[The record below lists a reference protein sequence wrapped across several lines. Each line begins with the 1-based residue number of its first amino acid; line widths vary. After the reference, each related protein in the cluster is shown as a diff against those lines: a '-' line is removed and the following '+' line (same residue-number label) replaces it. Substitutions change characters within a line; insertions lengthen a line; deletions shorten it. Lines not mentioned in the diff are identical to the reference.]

1 MKNFELKTIQS
12 LEKIDDIL
20 YNLIK
25 NNIKK
30 YNYYIKELKKYGILL
45 SKEKIIKMAFGENK
59 MNILENL
66 LDINLSWM
74 EDPKQIRKI
83 VKNKFGENSEEY
95 EFVQNEE
102 NLMELISLLEQEDE
116 INNPTAPSSDS
127 TKLLNNKKIRD
138 INDEEKSEMKEYF
151 LKKNNKHD

>member
-1 MKNFELKTIQS
+1 VKNFELKTIQS

-59 MNILENL
+59 MDILENL

-83 VKNKFGENSEEY
+83 IKNKFGENSEEY

-138 INDEEKSEMKEYF
+138 INDEEESQMKEYF
-151 LKKNNKHD
+151 LKKNNKHG

>member
-1 MKNFELKTIQS
+1 MENFELKTIQS

-59 MNILENL
+59 MDILENL

>member
-138 INDEEKSEMKEYF
+138 INDEEESQMKEYF
-151 LKKNNKHD
+151 LKKNNKHG

>member
-59 MNILENL
+59 MDILENL

>member
-138 INDEEKSEMKEYF
+138 INDEEESQMKEYF

>member
-1 MKNFELKTIQS
+1 MENFELKTIQS

-59 MNILENL
+59 MDILENL

-83 VKNKFGENSEEY
+83 IKNKFGENSEEY

-138 INDEEKSEMKEYF
+138 INDEEESQMKEYF
-151 LKKNNKHD
+151 LKKNNKHG

>member
-1 MKNFELKTIQS
+1 MENFELKTIQS

-59 MNILENL
+59 MDILENL

-83 VKNKFGENSEEY
+83 IKNKFGENSEEY

-138 INDEEKSEMKEYF
+138 INDEEEAQMKEYF
-151 LKKNNKHD
+151 LKKNNKHG

>member
-59 MNILENL
+59 MDILENL

-83 VKNKFGENSEEY
+83 IKNKFGENSEEY

-151 LKKNNKHD
+151 LKKNNKHG

>member
-59 MNILENL
+59 MDILENL

-83 VKNKFGENSEEY
+83 IKNKFGENSEEY

-138 INDEEKSEMKEYF
+138 INDEEESQMKEYF
-151 LKKNNKHD
+151 LKKNNKHG

>member
-1 MKNFELKTIQS
+1 MENFELKTIQS

-59 MNILENL
+59 MDILENL

-83 VKNKFGENSEEY
+83 IKNKFGENSEEY

>member
-59 MNILENL
+59 MDILENL

-83 VKNKFGENSEEY
+83 IKNKFGENSEEY

-138 INDEEKSEMKEYF
+138 INDEEESQMKEYF

>member
-59 MNILENL
+59 MDILENL

-83 VKNKFGENSEEY
+83 IKNKFGENSEEY

>member
-1 MKNFELKTIQS
+1 MENFELKTIQS

-59 MNILENL
+59 MDILENL

-83 VKNKFGENSEEY
+83 IKNKFGENSEEY

-116 INNPTAPSSDS
+116 INNPTEPSSDS

-138 INDEEKSEMKEYF
+138 INDEEESQMKEYF
-151 LKKNNKHD
+151 LKKNNKHG

>member
-83 VKNKFGENSEEY
+83 IKNKFGENSEEY